1 MGQIRYFCQMQK
13 NKLAQFE
20 FVTLMASLMSIV
32 ALAIDALLPALD
44 IIGITIGTRQIA
56 DNQLLITMIFLGLG
70 IGPLVFGPIS
80 DSIGRK
86 PVVYVGFVLFI
97 IASFICIFATSVEM
111 MVLGRILQGIGL
123 SAPRTIAIAMIRDIY
138 SGDYMA
144 RIMSF
149 ITVVFILVPII
160 APALGKFVLDH
171 YDWQAI
177 FYIQVLFSLLVSF
190 WFWKRQAETLEIS
203 KRIKFTST
211 IFMDGLKELMQ
222 YKTTMGYTLISGF
235 IVGSFMVYLSTSQQI
250 FEQQYQ
256 LKEEF
261 PYIFGLLA
269 ISIGSAIFL
278 NGTLV
283 LKYGMEKLVTTSL
296 LAFFGISLLYI
307 VLFYNS
313 SNPSVE
319 VLLLFFGMQF
329 FAIGF
334 LFGNLRALAMQ
345 PIGHIAGIGAAITGF
360 VSTIMAVP
368 ISTYIGR
375 FVLNTTLPLF
385 IGFLVCALLSIV
397 ILVYIKVAVKKQS
410 VTR

>member
-1 MGQIRYFCQMQK
+1 MLK
-13 NKLAQFE
+13 KKLAQFE

-44 IIGITIGTRQIA
+44 IIGVTIGVTQIA

-70 IGPLVFGPIS
+70 IGPLFFGPIS
-80 DSIGRK
+80 DSFGRK
-86 PVVYVGFVLFI
+86 PVVYMGFLLFI
-97 IASFICIFATSVEM
+97 IASFICIFATSIEM
-111 MVLGRILQGIGL
+111 MVVGRILQGIGL

-149 ITVVFILVPII
+149 VTVVFLLVPII

-171 YDWQAI
+171 YNWQAI
-177 FYIQVLFSLLVSF
+177 FYIQLIFGLLVSF
-190 WFWKRQAETLEIS
+190 WFWKRQAETLDVS
-203 KRIKFTST
+203 KRIKFTSN
-211 IFMDGLKELMQ
+211 IFLDGLKELLK

-250 FEQQYQ
+250 FEQQYN

-269 ISIGSAIFL
+269 IAIGSAIFL

-296 LAFFGISLLYI
+296 FAFFVISLLYI

-313 SNPSVE
+313 PNPNV
-319 VLLLFFGMQF
+319 VILLIFFGIQF

-334 LFGNLRALAMQ
+334 LFGNLRALAME

-360 VSTIMAVP
+360 ISTIMAVP

-375 FVLNTTLPLF
+375 FVITSTLPLF
-385 IGFLVCALLSIV
+385 IGFLVCSILSIV
-397 ILVYIKVAVKKQS
+397 ILMYLKVSTKKMINA
-410 VTR
+410 

>member
-1 MGQIRYFCQMQK
+1 MQK

-20 FVTLMASLMSIV
+20 FVTLMASLMSVV

-44 IIGITIGTRQIA
+44 IIGITIGTRQVA

-70 IGPLVFGPIS
+70 IGPLIFGPIS

-86 PVVYVGFVLFI
+86 PVVYMGFALFI

-111 MVLGRILQGIGL
+111 MVLGRVLQGVGL

-160 APALGKFVLDH
+160 APALGKFILDH

-177 FYIQVLFSLLVSF
+177 FYIQMLFSILVSF

-222 YKTTMGYTLISGF
+222 YKTTIGYTLISGF

-278 NGTLV
+278 NGILV

-313 SNPSVE
+313 SNPSLG

-360 VSTIMAVP
+360 ISTIMAVP
-368 ISTYIGR
+368 IGTYIGR
-375 FVLNTTLPLF
+375 FVIGTTLPLF
-385 IGFLVCALLSIV
+385 IGFLVCALLSII
-397 ILVYIKVAVKKQS
+397 ILVYIKVAVKQQS
-410 VTR
+410 VTS